1 MEPPSQKPVRVRRRV
16 EGALKAKHSAAG
28 MRRAA
33 DELEGMDPTGA
44 RFMRKDAA
52 ELEAK
57 AETDLSRWSYTTTE
71 PQIGNGGELVPITEA
86 HTDAIAH
93 HVREPTDMLAH
104 SASAQRMELAG
115 EADVLALSLD
125 TANSIKARDSVEKM
139 LASQAA
145 GAHKL
150 AMRLMAKAEHH
161 LSKAD
166 TLSPHYQAHCV
177 EATRLTNAAARAM
190 GAFNDAV
197 LTIQR
202 RRSGGKQVVQVIH
215 QQVAV
220 GPGGTAIVAGAIK
233 GGRKGRGKPGGPK

>member
-1 MEPPSQKPVRVRRRV
+1 
-16 EGALKAKHSAAG
+16 
-28 MRRAA
+28 MRRSA
-33 DELEGMDPTGA
+33 DEIEDMDPTGA

-57 AETDLSRWSYTTTE
+57 AETDLSRWSYTMSE

-93 HVREPTDMLAH
+93 HVREPADMLAH
-104 SASAQRMELAG
+104 SASTQRMELA
-115 EADVLALSLD
+115 S
-125 TANSIKARDSVEKM
+125 NSIKARDSVEKM

-145 GAHKL
+145 AAHKL
-150 AMRLMAKAEHH
+150 VMRLMAKAEHH
-161 LSKAD
+161 LEKAD
-166 TLSPHYQAHCV
+166 TFNPHYQAHCV

-197 LTIQR
+197 LTVQR

-215 QQVAV
+215 QQVAI
-220 GPGGTAIVAGAIK
+220 GPGGKAIVAGAVK
-233 GGRKGRGKPGGPK
+233 GGRRARGKLGGRSEISPATLQARLE

>member
-1 MEPPSQKPVRVRRRV
+1 MEPTSQKPVRVRLRV
-16 EGALKAKHSAAG
+16 ESALKAKHSAAG
-28 MRRAA
+28 MRRSA
-33 DELEGMDPTGA
+33 DEIADMDPTGA

-57 AETDLSRWSYTTTE
+57 AETDLSRWSYTMSE

-86 HTDAIAH
+86 HTDAITH
-93 HVREPTDMLAH
+93 HVRESADMLAH
-104 SASAQRMELAG
+104 SASTQRMELAG

-145 GAHKL
+145 GAHKP
-150 AMRLMAKAEHH
+150 AMQLMAKAEHH
-161 LSKAD
+161 LAKAD
-166 TLSPHYQAHCV
+166 TLNPHYQAHCV

-190 GAFNDAV
+190 GAFDDAV
-197 LTIQR
+197 LTLQR
-202 RRSGGKQVVQVIH
+202 RRSGGKRVVQVIH

-220 GPGGTAIVAGAIK
+220 GSGGKAIVAGAIK
-233 GGRKGRGKPGGPK
+233 GGRKSRGKLGGPE

>member
-1 MEPPSQKPVRVRRRV
+1 
-16 EGALKAKHSAAG
+16 
-28 MRRAA
+28 
-33 DELEGMDPTGA
+33 
-44 RFMRKDAA
+44 MRKDAA

-71 PQIGNGGELVPITEA
+71 QQIGNGGELVPITEA

-93 HVREPTDMLAH
+93 HVREPADMLAH
-104 SASAQRMELAG
+104 SASTQRMDLAG

-125 TANSIKARDSVEKM
+125 TANSIKAQDSVEKM

-145 GAHKL
+145 AAHKL
-150 AMRLMAKAEHH
+150 TMRLLAKADHH

-166 TLSPHYQAHCV
+166 SSSPHYQAHSA
-177 EATRLTNAAARAM
+177 EAARLTHAAGKLM

-197 LTIQR
+197 LTVQR

-220 GPGGTAIVAGAIK
+220 GPGGKAIVAGTV
-233 GGRKGRGKPGGPK
+233 KGRRNTGAS

>member
-1 MEPPSQKPVRVRRRV
+1 MTDNPQKPRVRQRV
-16 EGALKAKHSAAG
+16 EAALESKHRAAG
-28 MRRAA
+28 MRLSA
-33 DELEGMDPTGA
+33 DEFTDMDPTGA
-44 RFMRKDAA
+44 RWTRKDA
-52 ELEAK
+52 EQLDAK
-57 AETDLSRWSYTTTE
+57 AETDLSRWSYTMSA

-104 SASAQRMELAG
+104 SASTQRMELAG

-125 TANSIKARDSVEKM
+125 TANSITARDSIEKM

-145 GAHKL
+145 AAHKV
-150 AMRLMAKAEHH
+150 AMQLMAKAEHH
-161 LSKAD
+161 LAKAD
-166 TLSPHYQAHCV
+166 TFNSHYQAHCV
-177 EATRLTNAAARAM
+177 EATRLTNTAARAM

-197 LTIQR
+197 MTIQR

-220 GPGGTAIVAGAIK
+220 GPGGKAIVAGTVK
-233 GGRKGRGKPGGPK
+233 GGRKARGKLGGPK